1 MVEDD
6 VTLFPSLP
14 GRQIGWAVAPETDL
28 PHKDWLIAAGATCS
42 PLWSRSNSLSI
53 GEAPAAGADVDVD
66 ALVVDLDMGVEQALG
81 VGTAC
86 AAPCVF
92 LAERLTAPV
101 CARIDRS
108 HWRVR
113 SKTTPRHD
121 FLMVISQ
128 AICLPVPDMDR
139 MAAKAARLWD
149 LPRQQARVL
158 AYNLWSYSDQD
169 IADALDVSVHTVQ
182 EYQGELRRKTG
193 ARTKQ
198 SYLAR
203 LLELSG
209 AHPPLPATRPTRA
222 RRRPNV
228 D

>member
-6 VTLFPSLP
+6 STLFRFLH
-14 GRQIGWAVAPETDL
+14 GRQIAWAVAPDTEL
-28 PHKDWLIAAGATCS
+28 PHLEWLVAAGATCS
-42 PLWSRSNSLSI
+42 PLWSRGNGLAI
-53 GEAPAAGADVDVD
+53 GGAPAAAADVD
-66 ALVVDLDMGVEQALG
+66 ALVVDLDIGVEQALRIG
-81 VGTAC
+81 AGC

-101 CARIDRS
+101 CMRIDRS

-113 SKTTPRHD
+113 SKAASRHD

-209 AHPPLPATRPTRA
+209 AHPPLPATRPTRS
-222 RRRPNV
+222 RRRPSV